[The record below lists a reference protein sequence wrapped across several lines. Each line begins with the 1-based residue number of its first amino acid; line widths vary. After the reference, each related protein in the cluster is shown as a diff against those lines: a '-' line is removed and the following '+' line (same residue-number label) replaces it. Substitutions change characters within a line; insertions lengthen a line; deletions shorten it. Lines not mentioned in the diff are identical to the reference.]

1 MIKKMFSVV
10 LGVIVMCF
18 VFTNG
23 VFASVDLTTFAV
35 DTASVDT
42 LGLIVLTGLG
52 IMWGLRKLIK
62 TINRS

>member
-1 MIKKMFSVV
+1 MVKSFMKKSCLVGAGVV
-10 LGVIVMCF
+10 GIVS
-18 VFTNG
+18 
-23 VFASVDLTTFAV
+23 ASHAAVDLTTFAV